1 MGISPVEQTPLPP
14 VPATGPEVVPRARRV
29 SWAVKLT
36 DPSEQ
41 GEEAGPG
48 ERREL
53 ERDLARA
60 LERHELAVHYQPIF
74 DLRAG
79 GIAGL
84 EALVRWRHPSRGL
97 VLPSEFIPLAE
108 DTGQVLELGRWV
120 LERAC
125 RQAARWRAENPA
137 RASLEIAVN
146 LSGAQLRAPQL
157 VDEVGEAMRS
167 AELEP
172 SSLLVEI
179 TETALVRDTA
189 MSAAALDGL
198 RKLGV
203 RIAMDDFGTGYSS
216 LHYLNSFPVDTMKLA
231 KVFVDEVGAAGGRE
245 PAMARAI
252 VALAEAFELRLIAE
266 GIERADQVPALL
278 ELGCELG
285 QGNHLSPALESE
297 QAGALLSS

>member
-1 MGISPVEQTPLPP
+1 MVE
-14 VPATGPEVVPRARRV
+14 
-29 SWAVKLT
+29 LT
-36 DPSEQ
+36 DTTEDG
-41 GEEAGPG
+41 GEGGAG
-48 ERREL
+48 RREL

-60 LERHELAVHYQPIF
+60 LQRDELAVHYQPIF

-79 GIAGL
+79 GIVGL
-84 EALVRWRHPSRGL
+84 EALVRWRHPGRGL

-108 DTGQVLELGRWV
+108 ETGQVLELGRWV

-125 RQAARWRAENPA
+125 SQAARWRAENPA
-137 RASLEIAVN
+137 RGLEIAVN

-157 VDEVGEAMRS
+157 VEEVGEALRS

-179 TETALVRDTA
+179 TETALIRDTA
-189 MSAAALDGL
+189 ISAAALDGL
-198 RKLGV
+198 RTLGV

-231 KVFVDEVGAAGGRE
+231 KVFVDEVGGSGGRE

-252 VALAEAFELRLIAE
+252 VGLAEAFELRLIAE

-285 QGNHLSPALESE
+285 QGNHLSPALEGG